1 MITNEMAEGFSELL
15 LIIDNINE
23 VLKNK
28 IPIKFINFLNENKS
42 DSYIPNIDLTKD
54 LQDMN
59 LKKETRY
66 LLEILYLN
74 YWSSED
80 EKNELLLI
88 LRKNEQKK
96 QQDAKEKYDIDNLF
110 TNKKT
115 NLVENYEA
123 EIDKQV
129 SLVEYKESIF
139 SLIWKKILSL
149 FRKK

>member
-66 LLEILYLN
+66 LLEILYLK

-80 EKNELLLI
+80 EKKELLLI

-96 QQDAKEKYDIDNLF
+96 QQYAKEKYDIDNLF
-110 TNKKT
+110 TKKKT